1 MELFGLTGGQLVKL
15 TGYLAIISFALN
27 FLTCFAMP
35 WSKTKCPWKG
45 CRPGK
50 DPEDKTGHFS
60 FYHYH
65 HYFTWLTIVFVLVH
79 FALAK
84 IIFD

>member
-1 MELFGLTGGQLVKL
+1 MEFLGLTGVQLVKL
-15 TGYLAIISFALN
+15 TGYMAIAAFALN

-35 WSKTKCPWKG
+35 WSKDKCPWKG
-45 CRPGK
+45 CRPGPDK
-50 DPEDKTGHFS
+50 DDAKGHFS
-60 FYHYH
+60 LFHYH
-65 HYFTWLTIVFVLVH
+65 HYFTWLTIVLVILH